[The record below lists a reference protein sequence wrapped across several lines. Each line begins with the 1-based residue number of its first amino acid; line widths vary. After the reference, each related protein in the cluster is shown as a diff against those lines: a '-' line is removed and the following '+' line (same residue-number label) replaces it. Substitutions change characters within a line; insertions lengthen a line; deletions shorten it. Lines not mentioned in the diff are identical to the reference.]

1 MKTQA
6 RTRMRRKDGLA
17 SVLLMAT
24 VIAAGSARPANAGPP
39 DAGVH
44 LTIMETRTAEVAF
57 GGRHSSVRLQFEAA
71 DARDARHRPSKPLAV
86 ERSGGGPVGSV
97 LGLIASSADGC
108 GCEGPG
114 AWLSLSFGPE
124 APHRDL
130 DASSGEPGMR
140 SAAGLAAHRPRSDS
154 GRREDPDGFTIEAGY
169 SMPAFSGHFSSM
181 PYAGLS
187 ASGEATLGW
196 RFSARRHDLDFALV
210 AARRESGGTG
220 HRLGFEVNMSW

>member
-1 MKTQA
+1 MKTRA
-6 RTRMRRKDGLA
+6 RTRMRHKGGLA
-17 SVLLMAT
+17 SALLMAT
-24 VIAAGSARPANAGPP
+24 VIAAGWARPANAGPS
-39 DAGVH
+39 DTGVH
-44 LTIMETRTAEVAF
+44 LTIMETRAPEVAF

-71 DARDARHRPSKPLAV
+71 DARHRPSKPDMLD
-86 ERSGGGPVGSV
+86 RSGGGPVGSV
-97 LGLIASSADGC
+97 LGLIASSTDGC

-124 APHRDL
+124 TPHRDL
-130 DASSGEPGMR
+130 DASHGEPSMR

-154 GRREDPDGFTIEAGY
+154 WHREEPDGFTIEAGY
-169 SMPAFSGHFSSM
+169 SMPTFSRHFSSM

-210 AARRESGGTG
+210 AARHESGGTG
-220 HRLGFEVNMSW
+220 HRLGFEVDMSW

>member
-1 MKTQA
+1 METQA
-6 RTRMRRKDGLA
+6 QIRVRHKSDLA
-17 SVLLMAT
+17 SALLMAT
-24 VIAAGSARPANAGPP
+24 VIAAGWARPANAGPS

-44 LTIMETRTAEVAF
+44 LTIVETRAPEVAF

-71 DARDARHRPSKPLAV
+71 DARRRPSKPDMLD
-86 ERSGGGPVGSV
+86 RSGRGPVGSV

-124 APHRDL
+124 TPHRNL
-130 DASSGEPGMR
+130 DASHGEPGMR
-140 SAAGLAAHRPRSDS
+140 SAAGLAAHRLRSDS
-154 GRREDPDGFTIEAGY
+154 GRREEPDGFTIEAGY
-169 SMPAFSGHFSSM
+169 SMPAFSRHFSSM

-210 AARRESGGTG
+210 AARHESGGTG